1 MKTDTIMES
10 LNEDLS
16 FAGVV
21 AILEEIDTA
30 LPPPTEIE
38 KRASEEVQSYCTSL
52 KTQLIRSTVAL
63 KVALK
68 LLNPELKN
76 LALEDH
82 LSLVIEEVGK
92 RAQMAKKHSD
102 ATKTSNISRATP
114 LSKTAR
120 AALYASF
127 LELYE
132 LDGKMPGWK
141 KVSDKSKQ
149 ILRRDPALKMEM
161 DLITKA
167 RVERWI
173 KEFKK
178 LSELGL
184 LHDSATVATLYN
196 LPKKTL

>member
-1 MKTDTIMES
+1 M
-10 LNEDLS
+10 
-16 FAGVV
+16 
-21 AILEEIDTA
+21 
-30 LPPPTEIE
+30 
-38 KRASEEVQSYCTSL
+38 
-52 KTQLIRSTVAL
+52 AL
-63 KVALK
+63 KIALK

-92 RAQMAKKHSD
+92 RAQMVRKHSH
-102 ATKTSNISRATP
+102 ASKTSNISRATP

-149 ILRRDPALKMEM
+149 ILKRDPTLKMET

-167 RVERWI
+167 R
-173 KEFKK
+173 F
-178 LSELGL
+178 S
-184 LHDSATVATLYN
+184 S
-196 LPKKTL
+196 